1 MVLKNQL
8 VYMWLLYLH
17 FEFFLVSTY
26 AKDISLAQE
35 LFYAIILS
43 SKYNLFVASTYQYPE
58 KILLL

>member
-1 MVLKNQL
+1 
-8 VYMWLLYLH
+8 MWLLYLH